1 MGMIFIFTQRY
12 FMKSIIGLTLGPGI
26 SFLVNAQTI
35 PTLAKVYS
43 GNTVETS
50 INASQKNPKAQNQTT
65 VATLTILK
73 QDGQHIEFI
82 YQNPSYKA
90 YEIGTISADGKKLQI
105 AYKGGFGV
113 YDIIGNKLVGCG
125 SGRASEGPFSQWIN
139 TYYAWCDDL
148 TAK

>member
-1 MGMIFIFTQRY
+1 
-12 FMKSIIGLTLGPGI
+12 MKSIFGLAVGL
-26 SFLVNAQTI
+26 SCSVLVNAQTI

-50 INASQKNPKAQNQTT
+50 INASQKNPKRQSQTF

-73 QDGQHIEFI
+73 QDGQSVEFM
-82 YQNPSYKA
+82 YQNPTYKA

-113 YDIIGNKLVGCG
+113 YDISQNKLVGCG

-139 TYYAWCDDL
+139 TYFAWCDDL
-148 TAK
+148 TAN

>member
-1 MGMIFIFTQRY
+1 
-12 FMKSIIGLTLGPGI
+12 MKSIISLTLGLGI
-26 SFLVNAQTI
+26 SLFVNAQTI

-73 QDGQHIEFI
+73 QDGQHIEFM

-113 YDIIGNKLVGCG
+113 YDISGNKLVGCG

-139 TYYAWCDDL
+139 TFYAWCDDL

>member
-1 MGMIFIFTQRY
+1 
-12 FMKSIIGLTLGPGI
+12 MKSIVGLTLGLGM

-35 PTLAKVYS
+35 PTLAKVYT
-43 GNTVETS
+43 GNTTETS
-50 INASQKNPKAQNQTT
+50 INASKKNPKTQTQK
-65 VATLTILK
+65 VVGTLTILK
-73 QDGQHIEFI
+73 QDGPHVEFT

-105 AYKGGFGV
+105 AYKGGSGV
-113 YDIIGNKLVGCG
+113 YDISENKLVGCG
-125 SGRASEGPFSQWIN
+125 SGRVNEGPFAQWVN

>member
-1 MGMIFIFTQRY
+1 
-12 FMKSIIGLTLGPGI
+12 MKSIFGLAVGL
-26 SFLVNAQTI
+26 SFSVLVNAQTI

-50 INASQKNPKAQNQTT
+50 INASQKNPKRQSQTF

-73 QDGQHIEFI
+73 QDGQSVEFM
-82 YQNPSYKA
+82 YQNPTYKA

-113 YDIIGNKLVGCG
+113 YDISQTKLVGCG

-139 TYYAWCDDL
+139 TYFAWCDDL
-148 TAK
+148 TAN

>member
-1 MGMIFIFTQRY
+1 
-12 FMKSIIGLTLGPGI
+12 MKSIIGLTLGLGF

>member
-1 MGMIFIFTQRY
+1 
-12 FMKSIIGLTLGPGI
+12 MKSIFGLAVGL
-26 SFLVNAQTI
+26 SFSVLVNAQTI
-35 PTLAKVYS
+35 PSLAKVYS

-50 INASQKNPKAQNQTT
+50 INASQKNPKRQSQTF

-73 QDGQHIEFI
+73 QDGQSVEFM
-82 YQNPSYKA
+82 YQNPTYKA

-113 YDIIGNKLVGCG
+113 YDIGDNKLMGCG
-125 SGRASEGPFSQWIN
+125 SGRVSEGPISQWVN

-148 TAK
+148 SAK

>member
-1 MGMIFIFTQRY
+1 
-12 FMKSIIGLTLGPGI
+12 MKSAIGLALGLGI

-50 INASQKNPKAQNQTT
+50 INASQKNPKTQNQSVT
-65 VATLTILK
+65 ATLTILK
-73 QDGQHIEFI
+73 QEGQHVEFM

-113 YDIIGNKLVGCG
+113 YDISDNKLMGCG
-125 SGRASEGPFSQWIN
+125 SGRVSEGPISQWMN

-148 TAK
+148 SAK

>member
-1 MGMIFIFTQRY
+1 
-12 FMKSIIGLTLGPGI
+12 MKSAIGLALGLGI
-26 SFLVNAQTI
+26 SFFVNAQTI

-50 INASQKNPKAQNQTT
+50 INASQKNPKTQNQSVT
-65 VATLTILK
+65 ATLTILK
-73 QDGQHIEFI
+73 QEGQHVEFM

-113 YDIIGNKLVGCG
+113 YDISDNKLMGCG
-125 SGRASEGPFSQWIN
+125 SGRVSEGPISQWMN

-148 TAK
+148 SAK

>member
-1 MGMIFIFTQRY
+1 
-12 FMKSIIGLTLGPGI
+12 MKSIFGLAVGL
-26 SFLVNAQTI
+26 SFSVLVNAQTI

-50 INASQKNPKAQNQTT
+50 INASQKNPKRQSQTF

-73 QDGQHIEFI
+73 QDGQSVEFM
-82 YQNPSYKA
+82 YQNPTYKA

-113 YDIIGNKLVGCG
+113 YDISQNKLVGCG

-139 TYYAWCDDL
+139 TYFAWCDDL
-148 TAK
+148 TAN

>member
-1 MGMIFIFTQRY
+1 
-12 FMKSIIGLTLGPGI
+12 MKSIFGLAVGL
-26 SFLVNAQTI
+26 SCSVLVNAQTI

-50 INASQKNPKAQNQTT
+50 INASQKNPKRQSQTF

-73 QDGQHIEFI
+73 QDGQSVEFM
-82 YQNPSYKA
+82 YQNPTYKA

-113 YDIIGNKLVGCG
+113 YDISQTKLVGCG

-139 TYYAWCDDL
+139 TYFAWCDDL
-148 TAK
+148 TAN